1 MKIRESCLQT
11 GNFIYKPGISLTKQ
25 DFHLQRESLGL
36 QRGFSGYYLPNK
48 YIYASG
54 GDNGNKI
61 IYDKNG
67 KIIADYSACVNMG
80 ADSAFQ
86 INDKIYTI
94 FNGGVAYMDLDGKNY
109 GEMMQ

>member
-1 MKIRESCLQT
+1 MI
-11 GNFIYKPGISLTKQ
+11 
-25 DFHLQRESLGL
+25 
-36 QRGFSGYYLPNK
+36 
-48 YIYASG
+48 
-54 GDNGNKI
+54 
-61 IYDKNG
+61 KNG

-109 GEMMQ
+109 GEMMQWVWN